1 MSFKEELILE
11 IKAELSDINRVL
23 SELKQKLSK
32 AFDVDAKEIKEE
44 LKSISREAKEVSSKL
59 RFEEAEKDL
68 KEIKQEVKEISTQAK
83 SITNPFRKWLFD
95 ILAISEILENFE
107 TLFLYLQAI
116 NPFKY
121 GFEELKKAEKGISR
135 IAGILLSLPEAK
147 IDLNT
152 DEALKEAKEI
162 NNRLKALALQGRTA
176 YEELRTVFETIA
188 YAGYQAGLSTQEI
201 IQLTYSLSEAS
212 KTLGWD
218 IKKVA
223 NEFSNILEGN
233 VSVNSELAKTL
244 GLSKETVNE
253 WQKAGTLFENL
264 SQSLSPFVE
273 IAQKSGNT
281 FSGILEKAK
290 NLGKAL
296 AEIAS
301 KPLFNQIKSDLN
313 ALIQYLTG
321 AKQKAGELSQALS
334 GAIPEDLKQKLQ
346 AFGRVVT
353 EIYNQLKNFA
363 LGAKSAFSDISKV
376 LSPFIKGV
384 AEIYNRFKPLFDLLF
399 KIAGY
404 VATIAVIAIPF
415 MKLIG
420 VLRLLLPLF
429 VRLRTY
435 IAVVWKALSSPKGVI
450 EFLKNIRAGV
460 KQALSWFMRLG
471 ALAKSILL
479 AVFIKLGFLIGEALS
494 WIAQKVKAI
503 FETLFGWII
512 EAYKKVKRFFTG
524 EGKAEEAQKSPELQS
539 PTNPEKKQVRVELDT
554 SEAEQKLTEFKN
566 LLKEL
571 DLESEIKTDINLS
584 EAKTKLKELKEVMED
599 IPLDVEADIQ
609 DLFPGKGTEIEK
621 SLKVK
626 LEPDTSEIEEALQE
640 LEGRQVTVRLK
651 PSLDHTPGWETEQ

>member
-1 MSFKEELILE
+1 
-11 IKAELSDINRVL
+11 
-23 SELKQKLSK
+23 
-32 AFDVDAKEIKEE
+32 
-44 LKSISREAKEVSSKL
+44 
-59 RFEEAEKDL
+59 
-68 KEIKQEVKEISTQAK
+68 
-83 SITNPFRKWLFD
+83 
-95 ILAISEILENFE
+95 
-107 TLFLYLQAI
+107 
-116 NPFKY
+116 
-121 GFEELKKAEKGISR
+121 
-135 IAGILLSLPEAK
+135 
-147 IDLNT
+147 
-152 DEALKEAKEI
+152 
-162 NNRLKALALQGRTA
+162 
-176 YEELRTVFETIA
+176 
-188 YAGYQAGLSTQEI
+188 
-201 IQLTYSLSEAS
+201 
-212 KTLGWD
+212 
-218 IKKVA
+218 
-223 NEFSNILEGN
+223 
-233 VSVNSELAKTL
+233 
-244 GLSKETVNE
+244 
-253 WQKAGTLFENL
+253 
-264 SQSLSPFVE
+264 
-273 IAQKSGNT
+273 
-281 FSGILEKAK
+281 
-290 NLGKAL
+290 
-296 AEIAS
+296 
-301 KPLFNQIKSDLN
+301 
-313 ALIQYLTG
+313 
-321 AKQKAGELSQALS
+321 
-334 GAIPEDLKQKLQ
+334 
-346 AFGRVVT
+346 
-353 EIYNQLKNFA
+353 
-363 LGAKSAFSDISKV
+363 
-376 LSPFIKGV
+376 
-384 AEIYNRFKPLFDLLF
+384 FDLLF

-404 VATIAVIAIPF
+404 VATVAVIAIPF

-479 AVFIKLGFLIGEALS
+479 AVFVKLGLLIGEALS
-494 WIAQKVKAI
+494 WIAQKVKAV

-512 EAYKKVKRFFTG
+512 ETYKKVKRFFTG

-651 PSLDHTPGWETEQ
+651 PSLDYTPGWETEQ